1 MENYHIQTL
10 DNGLRVIHLPSP
22 TNVAYCGIAIDAG
35 SRDERDSEHG
45 IAHFCEHLLFKGT
58 HKRKAWHIINRM
70 DSVGGDLNAYTNKE
84 ETVIYAAFTKEHF
97 SRAVE
102 LIADIVFQSAFPQ
115 HEIDKEVE
123 VIAEEIESYN
133 DSPSELIFDQFE
145 NLIYENHP
153 LGHDILGKA
162 DRVRQFTTADALS
175 FIRRYYRPENMVF
188 FVFGHL
194 PFSRVVST
202 VEKYCSSVPQW
213 SLDGLLC
220 DTDTHGSVFGG
231 DKWRQPLQA
240 YLPVKKRDSRA
251 THQAHVMMGG
261 RSYPSS
267 DERRIAMYFLNN
279 IIAGPSMN
287 TMLNIALR
295 EHNGLVYTVESSLTN
310 YTDTGTFGLYFG
322 CDNKDV
328 ERCMDIIRKEFD
340 KLISTPLTQRQ
351 MQAAL
356 KQMKGQILVACDNFE
371 SYALDMAKSFLHYNI
386 FEGID
391 DTLSQLSALTPELV
405 QQTAKEM
412 LADESL
418 SALVYE

>member
-10 DNGLRVIHLPSP
+10 ANGLRIVHLPSP

-35 SRDERDSEHG
+35 ARDERDDEHG

-84 ETVIYAAFTKEHF
+84 ETVVYAAFTKQHF
-97 SRAVE
+97 ARAVE

-133 DSPSELIFDQFE
+133 DSPAELIFDQFE
-145 NLIYENHP
+145 NIIYRNHP

-162 DRVRQFTTADALS
+162 DRVRRFSTADALS
-175 FIRRYYRPENMVF
+175 FTRRYYRPENMVF

-194 PFSRVVST
+194 PFNRVVST
-202 VEKYCSSVPQW
+202 VEKYCGGVPQC
-213 SLDGLLC
+213 SLEGLLAE
-220 DTDTHGSVFGG
+220 TDTHGSVFHG
-231 DKWRQPLQA
+231 DKWRQPLLD
-240 YLPVKKRDSRA
+240 YLPVNHKVNRS

-261 RSYPSS
+261 RAYASN

-322 CDNKDV
+322 CDSKDV
-328 ERCMDIIRKEFD
+328 ERCLDIIRKEFD
-340 KLISTPLTQRQ
+340 KLISTPLTMRQ
-351 MQAAL
+351 LQAAL

-391 DTLSQLSALTPELV
+391 DTLTQLSALTPELI

-412 LADESL
+412 LADDRL
-418 SALVYE
+418 STLIYE

>member
-1 MENYHIQTL
+1 MEYKIHPSRTTIGIETRSAIIVCTFITTSDRIVQTL
-10 DNGLRVIHLPSP
+10 NIIECTTFAPKFN
-22 TNVAYCGIAIDAG
+22 T
-35 SRDERDSEHG
+35 
-45 IAHFCEHLLFKGT
+45 LL
-58 HKRKAWHIINRM
+58 
-70 DSVGGDLNAYTNKE
+70 E
-84 ETVIYAAFTKEHF
+84 
-97 SRAVE
+97 
-102 LIADIVFQSAFPQ
+102 
-115 HEIDKEVE
+115 
-123 VIAEEIESYN
+123 N
-133 DSPSELIFDQFE
+133 D
-145 NLIYENHP
+145 
-153 LGHDILGKA
+153 
-162 DRVRQFTTADALS
+162 
-175 FIRRYYRPENMVF
+175 
-188 FVFGHL
+188 
-194 PFSRVVST
+194 
-202 VEKYCSSVPQW
+202 
-213 SLDGLLC
+213 
-220 DTDTHGSVFGG
+220 
-231 DKWRQPLQA
+231 
-240 YLPVKKRDSRA
+240 
-251 THQAHVMMGG
+251 
-261 RSYPSS
+261 
-267 DERRIAMYFLNN
+267 FLNN

-328 ERCMDIIRKEFD
+328 ERCMDIIWKEFD